1 MIDLLPHSI
10 GRQGT
15 TDKCELI
22 KHYVRDH
29 WAKISKEIGSIAV
42 TRNHLLNFLNKN
54 EFRDIH
60 SKVPLGNFLGAKG
73 LKLPYIEFPDKT
85 RKYILIAAGWTLQQH
100 QQFNSL
106 AASERHGAVQ
116 KLNDEFMDCF

>member
-10 GRQGT
+10 GRQGAA
-15 TDKCELI
+15 DKCELI

-29 WAKISKEIGSIAV
+29 WAEISKAIGSIAV

-60 SKVPLGNFLGAKG
+60 SKGSLGNFLGQNG
-73 LKLPYIEFPDKT
+73 LNLPYIDFPDKT
-85 RKYILIAAGWTLQQH
+85 RKFILVAVGWSS
-100 QQFNSL
+100 SL
-106 AASERHGAVQ
+106 TASERHRAIQ
-116 KLNDEFMDCF
+116 KLNDEFMDLF